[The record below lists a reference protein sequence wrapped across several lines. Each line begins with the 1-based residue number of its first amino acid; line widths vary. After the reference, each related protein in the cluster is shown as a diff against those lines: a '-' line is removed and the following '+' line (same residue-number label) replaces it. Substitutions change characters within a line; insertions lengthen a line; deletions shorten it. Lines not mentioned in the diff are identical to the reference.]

1 MKRKH
6 FLITY
11 FFLSLILLSSAQ
23 QNEFIYATVS
33 PHDAELLKTKFPS
46 EVEILGS
53 NHIHTALYISEAAL
67 LHLKEIRQTPGPGY
81 VFRQSREA
89 ALAAIHEW
97 PLKTTSI
104 YEFSINQQD
113 IVNLAIE
120 LVDPI
125 NIEEHII
132 LLENYGTRFHT
143 KESATQSAI
152 DLREMWE
159 DLASTT
165 GRDDIKVELF
175 EHTSSPMPSVIMSV
189 PGLDEPDEIVIIGA
203 HLDSTVP
210 PNNGLA
216 PGADD
221 NASGVA
227 TITEVAR
234 ILFEINFVPAKTIE
248 FMAYSA
254 EEVGLIG
261 SAEIV
266 SYYREKDKN
275 VIAYVNFDMTNYKGS
290 AKDVYLMTDSYN
302 SSNLNDFLM
311 ELMDYYNSSGNHQFE
326 YSTTICNYG
335 CSDNYS
341 WAEAGY
347 EAAFPFEAKLNE
359 SNPNIHTIYDT
370 YSFMGNSL
378 HAAKFAKLGLQ
389 FMIEASKSS
398 TSNIPDTKKSIITIY
413 TKSNKLHYSID
424 APFIETINIY
434 NLTGQLVKS
443 RKNNANVGVISIE
456 QGKGFFLVEFVLQDK
471 GRISEKII
479 IY

>member
-1 MKRKH
+1 MKARVLIISMC
-6 FLITY
+6 FL
-11 FFLSLILLSSAQ
+11 LICETTTAQSS
-23 QNEFIYATVS
+23 NFIYATIA
-33 PHDAELLKTKFPS
+33 PQDAAILASDHPS
-46 EVEILGS
+46 EIEIIGT
-53 NHIHTALYISEAAL
+53 NDFHTAVYISEAAVSYL
-67 LHLKEIRQTPGPGY
+67 QEIRQSIGPGY
-81 VFRQSREA
+81 VYRQSRED
-89 ALAAIHEW
+89 ALAAIQEW
-97 PLKTTSI
+97 PLKITSTYNFTI
-104 YEFSINQQD
+104 SQQD
-113 IVNLAIE
+113 LVNLAID

-125 NIEEHII
+125 NIEDHII

-152 DLREMWE
+152 DLRDMWE
-159 DLASTT
+159 DMAFTA

-189 PGLDEPDEIVIIGA
+189 PGSDEPDEIVIIGA

-234 ILFEINFVPAKTIE
+234 ILFEINYVPAKTIE

-261 SAEIV
+261 SAEIA
-266 SYYREKDKN
+266 SSYREKDKN

-290 AKDVYLMTDSYN
+290 TKDVYLMTDSYN
-302 SSNLNDFLM
+302 SSNLNSFLM
-311 ELMDYYNSSGNHQFE
+311 ELMDYYNSTGEHQIE

-341 WAEAGY
+341 WSEAGY
-347 EAAFPFEAKLNE
+347 EAAFPFEAKLDE
-359 SNPNIHTIYDT
+359 SNPNIHTINDT

-389 FMIEASKSS
+389 FIIEAAKSTPSNLPHYYIQPPISIYSK
-398 TSNIPDTKKSIITIY
+398 NNQI
-413 TKSNKLHYSID
+413 HYSID
-424 APFIETINIY
+424 SSIIERINIY
-434 NLTGQLVKS
+434 DLTGRRVKS
-443 RKNNANVGVISIE
+443 HISNSNKGVISI
-456 QGKGFFLVEFVLQDK
+456 GRGFYLIEIITENNI
-471 GRISEKII
+471 RIIEKVII
-479 IY
+479 Q